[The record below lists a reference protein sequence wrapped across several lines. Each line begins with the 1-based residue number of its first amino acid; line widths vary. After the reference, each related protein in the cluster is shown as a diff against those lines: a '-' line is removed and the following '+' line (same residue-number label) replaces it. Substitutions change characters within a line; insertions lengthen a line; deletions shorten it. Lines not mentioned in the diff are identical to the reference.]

1 MTANPEDKKD
11 LFFSDITEDMT
22 LVTSSRTITEYDIML
37 FAGMTGD
44 MSEVHTSA
52 TAAEETR
59 YGERISHGL
68 LTLSVAAGLYMRLGY
83 FNRSAIAFLGIQDW
97 TFSRPVKIGDT
108 IHAKV
113 TMRKKYPYIKPGQGV
128 VEWNVKVINQR
139 GETVSSGVWKRLI
152 RERPETEWA

>member
-1 MTANPEDKKD
+1 MIVNPEDKRD
-11 LFFSDITEDMT
+11 LFFSDITEGMT
-22 LVTSSRTITEYDIML
+22 LETPSRTITEYDIML

-52 TAAEETR
+52 AFAEGTQ

-83 FNRSAIAFLGIQDW
+83 FNRSAIAFLGLQDW

-108 IHAKV
+108 IHAKL
-113 TMRKKYPYIKPGQGV
+113 TMRQKYPYIKPGQGV
-128 VEWNVKVINQR
+128 VEWKVKVINQR
-139 GETVSSGVWKRLI
+139 GETVSSGIWKRLL
-152 RERPETEWA
+152 RDRPEEN